1 MSLLLAA
8 TDIFQQDGAPVHN
21 AHGDLGMVPG
31 GSLSA
36 LPMAS
41 GPPGAQTVTPR
52 TARFMAFVEIFK

>member
-21 AHGDLGMVPG
+21 AHGDPGMVPG

-41 GPPGAQTVTPR
+41 GPLGAQTVTPR
-52 TARFMAFVEIFK
+52 TDMFLEFVEILK